1 MTIFNMVW
9 WGGGGGSIPNYLC
22 FTANTAGSTV
32 KLQANW
38 TPYEVELEISVDWI
52 NWSTYTIWSTI
63 TLSNLLD
70 KIYFRN
76 KSETDT
82 NFNKDGFNYY
92 NFVMT
97 WSIAWSWDINYL
109 LNKNSTN
116 TLSSNCYRWL
126 FRDCSSLV
134 SSPELPAT
142 TLADYC
148 YMTMFRQCTGLISM
162 PELPATTWTDGCYYN
177 MFYGCTSLVNISKIN
192 ITNAWNYSCQQM
204 FAHCSNLEKIPKLPA
219 TTLASQSYSSMF
231 YSCPKIKL
239 STTQTWAY
247 QTAYRIPTTWTGT
260 TWTNSLSD
268 MFTSTWWTF
277 TWTPTINTTY
287 YTSNTV
293 V

>member
-1 MTIFNMVW
+1 MTIFNMV

-82 NFNKDGFNYY
+82 NFSKDGVNYY
-92 NFVMT
+92 WFVMS
-97 WSIAWSWDINYL
+97 WSISWSWDINYL

-116 TLSSNCYRWL
+116 TLSSNCYRFL
-126 FRDCSSLV
+126 FKGCSSLV
-134 SSPELPAT
+134 SAPELPATTLDELCYASMFMQCSGLISTPELPAT
-142 TLADYC
+142 TLA
-148 YMTMFRQCTGLISM
+148 IS
-162 PELPATTWTDGCYYN
+162 CYYY
-177 MFYGCTSLVNISKIN
+177 MFNSCTSLVNISEFKA
-192 ITNAWNYSCQQM
+192 TNLAKSCCFNM
-204 FAHCSNLEKIPKLPA
+204 FGDCTNLEKIPKLPA
-219 TTLASQSYSSMF
+219 TTLAQTCYGSMF
-231 YSCPKIKL
+231 SWCSKIKL
-239 STTQTWAY
+239 STTKTWAY
-247 QTAYRIPTTWTGT
+247 QTAYRVPTTWTWT
-260 TWTNSLSD
+260 DATNSMSG
-268 MFTSTWWTF
+268 MFGYTWGTF